1 MTTLRHLSTIAC
13 LLAISTSIKLPY
25 RKVVSMLMFPFDV
38 RFEILNTSSLKGT
51 IVKLAKYHAL
61 LDLGIFAVKELI
73 ARNKHQ
79 SWTVS
84 WKKHQ
89 RTLDWRK
96 RILDGS
102 QLVYLVLRSYWN
114 THVLLNFLVRVLSF
128 HIYAST
134 LNTKYSANF
143 YYFIPLLKASSR

>member
-79 SWTVS
+79 S
-84 WKKHQ
+84 
-89 RTLDWRK
+89 
-96 RILDGS
+96 
-102 QLVYLVLRSYWN
+102 
-114 THVLLNFLVRVLSF
+114 
-128 HIYAST
+128 
-134 LNTKYSANF
+134 
-143 YYFIPLLKASSR
+143 